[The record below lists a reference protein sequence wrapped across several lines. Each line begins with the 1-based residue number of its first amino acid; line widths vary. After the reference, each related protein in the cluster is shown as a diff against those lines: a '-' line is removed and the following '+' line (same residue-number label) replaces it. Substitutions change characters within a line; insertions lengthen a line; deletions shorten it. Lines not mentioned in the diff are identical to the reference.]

1 MKKLALVSAAV
12 ALLSLGA
19 VACTSTAFEGTSATS
34 DISRNSSREDAN
46 RARAERAASD
56 QGGDTNSGEGAGHGM
71 GGGNPR

>member
-1 MKKLALVSAAV
+1 MKKFALVAAALALALGTAAC
-12 ALLSLGA
+12 S
-19 VACTSTAFEGTSATS
+19 STAFDGASVTS

-56 QGGDTNSGEGAGHGM
+56 HGGDTNSGEGAGHGM